1 MELRRALEQALD
13 AHKESLLTFGRDLMT
28 IASENP
34 PGNHYRDCIDRI
46 RAELDHLGF
55 AYRVVEVPGYSDR
68 PRYNVLSFHG
78 DGQRTLYF
86 HGHYDV
92 VPAQR
97 REQFIPRIENG
108 RLFGRGSADM
118 KMGLAMMV
126 YATFLLKE
134 LRIPLQGR
142 VGLCLVADEETGGQ
156 GGSRYLEQIGL
167 LGQDGMAML
176 TPEPTSGVVWN
187 TSRGAI
193 TLRITVKGKA
203 AHVGLQHQGINA
215 FDQMLKVAAALQ
227 SLKAEVEKRKTNY
240 RIAPEE
246 ASRSILM
253 LGGRVEGGTN
263 FNVVPESCTF
273 TVERRFNPEED
284 LETEKT
290 RLLTLLEAIR
300 RQGTTLEVDILQ
312 EADSSRVIESHPTAN
327 VLTDAIAS
335 VTGVYPAI
343 EMCPGILETRWYTRK
358 GIPAFAFGPGLLEVA
373 HGPNEAIE
381 IECTYQHTLVYALV
395 AARLLS

>member
-1 MELRRALEQALD
+1 MDLRLALEQALNV
-13 AHKESLLTFGRDLMT
+13 HKESLLTFGRDLIT

-34 PGNHYRDCIDRI
+34 PGNHYRDCMNRI

-108 RLFGRGSADM
+108 QLFGRGSADM
-118 KMGLAMMV
+118 KLGLAMMV
-126 YATFLLKE
+126 YATFFLKE
-134 LRIPLQGR
+134 LRVPLKGR

-187 TSRGAI
+187 ASRGAI

-227 SLKAEVEKRKTNY
+227 SLKAEVEKRQTSY
-240 RIAPEE
+240 RIAPEG
-246 ASRSILM
+246 ASHSILM

-263 FNVVPESCTF
+263 FNVVPEACTF

-300 RQGTTLEVDILQ
+300 RQGIALEVDILQ
-312 EADSSRVIESHPTAN
+312 EGESSRVLEGHPTAN
-327 VLTDAIAS
+327 VLTDAIAA
-335 VTGVYPAI
+335 VTGVYPAV

-358 GIPAFAFGPGLLEVA
+358 GIPAFAYGPGLLEVA
-373 HGPNEAIE
+373 HGPNEAVE
-381 IECTYQHTLVYALV
+381 IERIYRHTIVYALV

>member
-1 MELRRALEQALD
+1 MDFRLALEEALNV
-13 AHKESLLTFGRDLMT
+13 HKESLLTFGHDLIR

-34 PGNHYRDCIDRI
+34 PGNHYRDCMDRI

-108 RLFGRGSADM
+108 RMFGRGSADM
-118 KMGLAMMV
+118 KLGLAMMV

-134 LRIPLQGR
+134 LRAPLKGR

-167 LGQDGMAML
+167 LGQNGVAML

-187 TSRGAI
+187 ASRGAI

-203 AHVGLQHQGINA
+203 AHVGLQHEGINA
-215 FDQMLKVAAALQ
+215 FDQMLKVAAELQ
-227 SLKAEVEKRKTNY
+227 RLKAEVEERKTSY
-240 RIAPEE
+240 RIAPEG
-246 ASRSILM
+246 ASHSILM

-263 FNVVPESCTF
+263 FNIVPETCTF

-284 LETEKT
+284 LETEKA
-290 RLLTLLEAIR
+290 RLLTLLETIR

-312 EADSSRVIESHPTAN
+312 EGDSSRVLESHPIAN
-327 VLTDAIAS
+327 VLADAIAA
-335 VTGVYPAI
+335 VTGVYPAM

-381 IECTYQHTLVYALV
+381 IERLYQHTIVYALV